1 MSAAGGGQS
10 GPFDKFTDAVCG
22 EIMFRPAHRGVRAE
36 LTAHLEDRA
45 EALEFRI
52 QGEGPV
58 TGMSLEQLSLKPN
71 ILIACISRGGQAII
85 PKGSDCMLPG
95 DSVIVVTTNHGLKDI
110 SDILKTV

>member
-45 EALEFRI
+45 E
-52 QGEGPV
+52 
-58 TGMSLEQLSLKPN
+58 
-71 ILIACISRGGQAII
+71 
-85 PKGSDCMLPG
+85 MLAA
-95 DSVIVVTTNHGLKDI
+95 HGVPLAEAEERAG
-110 SDILKTV
+110 T